1 MYSSV
6 RAAMSSSRGATR
18 CRHPT
23 NGRAIRRSPAGPL
36 DLTRSAPVEAASSSL
51 PATFQKENTILTDGV
66 SFWSGRRGSTRYRHP
81 TNGRAIRRSPAG
93 PLDLTRSAPVE
104 AASSSLPATF
114 QKENT
119 ILTDGVSFWSGR
131 RGSTRYR
138 HPTNGRAIRRS
149 PAGPLDLTRSAPVEA
164 ASSSLPATFQKENTI
179 LTDGVSFW
187 SGRRGSNSLPRP
199 WQGRALPDELRPQAA
214 PLLQRLWCL
223 RPGSNRRHADFQS
236 AALPTELPRHM
247 ATKKGLEPSTSS
259 VTGWRSNQLNY
270 LAVWMVG
277 TTGLEPVTPCL

>member
-36 DLTRSAPVEAASSSL
+36 DLTRCAQVEAASSSL

-93 PLDLTRSAPVE
+93 PLDLTRCAQVE

-149 PAGPLDLTRSAPVEA
+149 PAGPLDLTRCAQVEA

-214 PLLQRLWCL
+214 PLLRRLWCL

>member
-51 PATFQKENTILTDGV
+51 LAAFQKENTILTDSV
-66 SFWSGRRGSTRYRHP
+66 SFVTGCRFCCPHPYTSQGRGSVRGEPLTGSPTRVQ
-81 TNGRAIRRSPAG
+81 SPARRR
-93 PLDLTRSAPVE
+93 PLLRSKSAAPKKKDTHV
-104 AASSSLPATF
+104 
-114 QKENT
+114 
-119 ILTDGVSFWSGR
+119 GVF
-131 RGSTRYR
+131 
-138 HPTNGRAIRRS
+138 
-149 PAGPLDLTRSAPVEA
+149 L
-164 ASSSLPATFQKENTI
+164 
-179 LTDGVSFW
+179 FW

-199 WQGRALPDELRPQAA
+199 WQGRALPDELRPQTA

-270 LAVWMVG
+270 LAMWMVG